1 MRYEATI
8 CLRLK
13 KVNMMEMN
21 QQNMNQNNIEQAVN
35 LLKSGELVAF
45 PTETVYGLGADA
57 SNSAAVRKIF
67 EAKNRPA
74 DHPVI
79 LHIYDQSQLDKWV
92 ESVPDIAYKLMQH
105 FWPGALTLIF
115 KARKT
120 VSGLIT
126 GNQDTIGL
134 RMPSNPIARE
144 LLKQFGGAIA
154 APSANRFGKI
164 SPTKASHVWEEL
176 GDKVKLIIDGGDCSL
191 GIEST
196 IIDVTKIPPV
206 LLRPGP
212 LDVDLIKQISGVGVI
227 DKGKDKNNNSDKD
240 MPRVSGSLASH
251 YAPKT
256 PVKLFTFDELD
267 CFAPQEDAALAMTK
281 GVMSFRN
288 KPTNLRDKIIW
299 VKMSGDAVL
308 YAHELYAVLRELDS
322 KNLEIIYIEL
332 PPDEII
338 WQAIRDRLQRAAG

>member
-1 MRYEATI
+1 M
-8 CLRLK
+8 
-13 KVNMMEMN
+13 
-21 QQNMNQNNIEQAVN
+21 IEKAVK

-57 SNSAAVRKIF
+57 SNPDAVRKIF

-79 LHIYDQSQLDKWV
+79 LHIYDQSQLDHWV
-92 ESVPDIAYKLMQH
+92 ESVPEIAYQLIQH
-105 FWPGALTLIF
+105 FWPGPMTLIF
-115 KARKT
+115 KAKKT
-120 VSGLIT
+120 VSPLIT

-134 RMPSNPIARE
+134 RMPSHPVARE

-164 SPTKASHVWEEL
+164 SPTKAIHVQEEL

-196 IIDVTKIPPV
+196 IIDVTHAPPV

-212 LDVDLIKQISGVGVI
+212 LDIDAIKKISGVLVI
-227 DKGKDKNNNSDKD
+227 SQDKD
-240 MPRVSGSLASH
+240 SPRVSGSLVSH

-256 PVKLFTFDELD
+256 PVKLFQFYDYKN
-267 CFAPQEDAALAMTK
+267 QYNI
-281 GVMSFRN
+281 GVMSFQ
-288 KPTNLRDKIIW
+288 DKSKNISEKTVW
-299 VKMSGDAVL
+299 VKMPHDPVL
-308 YAHELYAVLRELDS
+308 YAHALYATLRELDS
-322 KNLEIIYIEL
+322 KNLDYIYIEL

-338 WQAIRDRLQRAAG
+338 WQAIRDRLNRAASY